1 MKKNIYILLIFIL
14 LSRIVNAQEY
24 FKVADIDNSDY
35 PFIKVSIK
43 ANEIINLTD
52 LYIYEKNNRIKY
64 TDTVII
70 KDYKKERSILFVIK
84 ENSTSEI
91 KEALINLIHSFS
103 KSDKINLA
111 IILDS
116 DTSKNIIHYLSPEF
130 TNNHSFFIKALQY
143 EKFESI
149 NYNLSKDLK
158 RLSSLIEKNMFAKQG
173 VFSNKGIIFI
183 ADNLKIKTEPYS
195 NLLKKGKI
203 PVYILLTK
211 KPQEDNQHELSS
223 LCSTTEGMY
232 TVIEKDAIKNQLLLY
247 LDDIYWQKKE
257 IKPELYTLIFETT
270 QSKDKNL
277 FKIRY
282 KDSLKEYVFNKPP
295 KYGGYN
301 KREIFLIIL
310 SVFLLIF
317 LILVS
322 FRNRKKRNL
331 ISLFR
336 DIKDGIGTKK
346 MYSKPI
352 EINVKSKGFNKTYFL
367 EKHIISIG
375 RSSSNDI
382 IIPDRTVSGSHSV
395 ITRENESFFIQD
407 LNSTNGTIVNG
418 KKVKKQKLNSK
429 DKIKLGSAMLIVVI

>member
-1 MKKNIYILLIFIL
+1 MFLTT
-14 LSRIVNAQEY
+14 IVNSQEY
-24 FKVADIDNSDY
+24 FKVAGIDNSDY

-43 ANEIINLTD
+43 ANKIINLSE
-52 LYIYEKNNRIKY
+52 LYIYEKNKQIKY
-64 TDTVII
+64 KDTVII

-84 ENSTSEI
+84 ENSNSEI
-91 KEALINLIHSFS
+91 KDALINIFNSFS
-103 KSDKINLA
+103 KSDKVNLA
-111 IILDS
+111 IILDN
-116 DTSKNIIHYLSPEF
+116 DTSKNIIYYLSPEF
-130 TNNHSFFIKALQY
+130 SNNHSFFINALQ
-143 EKFESI
+143 FENFENI
-149 NYNLSKDLK
+149 NYTVNKYSEK
-158 RLSSLIEKNMFAKQG
+158 LSSSIEKNMFAKQG

-183 ADNLKIKTEPYS
+183 TDNLKIKPEPCS
-195 NLLKKGKI
+195 NLLKKGKFPI
-203 PVYILLTK
+203 YILLTK
-211 KPQEDNQHELSS
+211 KPQEETQHELSS
-223 LCSTTEGMY
+223 LCSNTEGMY
-232 TVIEKDAIKNQLLLY
+232 TVIKKDAIKNQLLLY

-257 IKPELYTLIFETT
+257 IKPELYTIIFETT

-277 FKIRY
+277 FKIKY
-282 KDSLKEYVFNKPP
+282 KDSLKEYVFNKPQ
-295 KYGGYN
+295 KYGHN
-301 KREIFLIIL
+301 KLEIFLVVL

-331 ISLFR
+331 ISLFQ
-336 DIKDGIGTKK
+336 DIKEGIGTKK
-346 MYSKPI
+346 IYTKPI

-375 RSSSNDI
+375 RSSTNDI